1 MSYFREIP
9 DLDYQSPL
17 SNRVSSD
24 DYIRMKNIFRRVK
37 LRDDL
42 KNVFTLFQK
51 YEIEDGARPDTVAHK
66 LYNNS
71 EYDWIILTVAG
82 ITNVR
87 DQWPLSSEQLYQYC
101 IEKYGEEHLTD
112 VYHYETTEVK
122 DSKGRLLMPA
132 GKVVDANFSIRNPEL
147 PIQSFNPVTAVTN
160 YEYETKLNE
169 DKRLIYILQQRYVQ
183 AFITDTRRIMTYSK
197 SSQYVN
203 DKLIKTE
210 NTRNTIL

>member
-1 MSYFREIP
+1 MTYFRELP

-17 SNRVSSD
+17 SDRISSD
-24 DYIRMKNIFRRVK
+24 DYVRVKNIFRRAK

-42 KNVFTLFQK
+42 KNVTTIFQK
-51 YEIEDGARPDTVAHK
+51 YEISDGARPDTVANE
-66 LYNNS
+66 LYNNPG
-71 EYDWIILTVAG
+71 YDWIVLTIAG

-87 DQWPLSSEQLYQYC
+87 DQWPLSSEELYQYS
-101 IEKYGEEHLTD
+101 IEKYGEQYLTSIH
-112 VYHYETTEVK
+112 HYETTEVK

-132 GKVVDANFSIRNPEL
+132 GKVVDSNFSIRNPES
-147 PIQSFNPVTAVTN
+147 PIETIYPVTGVTN

-169 DKRLIYILQQRYVQ
+169 EKRLIFVLQKRYIQT
-183 AFITDTRRIMTYSK
+183 FINDTRRIMTYGK

-210 NTRNTIL
+210 NTRNTIV

>member
-1 MSYFREIP
+1 MTYFRELP

-17 SNRVSSD
+17 SDRLSSD
-24 DYIRMKNIFRRVK
+24 DYVRVKNVFRRAK

-42 KNVFTLFQK
+42 KGVTTIFQK
-51 YEIEDGARPDTVAHK
+51 YEISDGGRPDTVANE
-66 LYNNS
+66 LYNNPG
-71 EYDWIILTVAG
+71 YDWIVLTVAG

-87 DQWPLSSEQLYQYC
+87 DQWPLSSEQLYQYS
-101 IEKYGEEHLTD
+101 IDKYGEQYLTSIH
-112 VYHYETTEVK
+112 HYETTEVK

-132 GKVVDANFSIRNPEL
+132 GKIVDSNFSFRNPES
-147 PIQSFNPVTAVTN
+147 PAETFYPVTGVTN

-169 DKRLIYILQQRYVQ
+169 EKRTIFVLQQRYIQ
-183 AFITDTRRIMTYSK
+183 TFINDTRRIMTYGK